1 MESVKTGKTNKV
13 GKNTEMAHT
22 KTNKETHFK
31 QVSAITNRIRSIGGI
46 FTKIAKKVRE
56 LVKKHP
62 KKSSAALVV
71 LTPVACKRAK
81 ELDDKVQDKSKQAE
95 KENKINWW
103 KYSGL
108 TIATSLLLAACS
120 AGDIDKQIE
129 LEQEKQKTEQE
140 KKEAENARDRANKSE
155 IELEQERQKTNKSGI
170 ELANSQIKAEQERQK
185 TEQEK
190 QKANKSE
197 IELEQQ
203 KQKTI
208 NTQRDLIKEQKDF
221 IKETEQNCQEKHGQ
235 LFIKRARIKTGITTG
250 IAIEI
255 EAECKTPKPTKTNQ
269 TPIQPKHLP
278 NSKHPHSQRGSKAQE
293 LIAYLLF
300 EQKDFIIETEQ
311 KCQEKHNQFFIKK
324 AGIKGGA
331 IEVEAECKTPKPTKT
346 NQTPIQPK
354 HLPNSKQ
361 PHSQR
366 GSKAQELIAYLQKE
380 LESLPYS
387 QKAIAKQVDFYKPSS
402 IAYLEL
408 DPRDFKVTEEWQN
421 ENLKIRSKAQ
431 AKMLEMRKPQAN
443 LSPSQSFLFVQRIF
457 ADINKEIE
465 AAANTEKKAEKVG
478 YGYSKRV

>member
-13 GKNTEMAHT
+13 GKNTEMANT
-22 KTNKETHFK
+22 KANKETHFK
-31 QVSAITNRIRSIGGI
+31 QANAITNIIRSIGGF

-62 KKSSAALVV
+62 EKSSAALVV
-71 LTPVACKRAK
+71 LTHVACKKAK
-81 ELDDKVQDKSKQAE
+81 ELDDKIQDKSKQAE
-95 KENKINWW
+95 KENQINWW

-129 LEQEKQKTEQE
+129 LEQEK
-140 KKEAENARDRANKSE
+140 KEAENARDRANKSG
-155 IELEQERQKTNKSGI
+155 IELEQQRQKTEQERQKTNKSGI

-235 LFIKRARIKTGITTG
+235 LFIKKTRIKTGITTG

-255 EAECKTPKPTKTNQ
+255 EAECKTPKPAKTNQ
-269 TPIQPKHLP
+269 TPIQPKHL
-278 NSKHPHSQRGSKAQE
+278 Q
-293 LIAYLLF
+293 
-300 EQKDFIIETEQ
+300 
-311 KCQEKHNQFFIKK
+311 
-324 AGIKGGA
+324 
-331 IEVEAECKTPKPTKT
+331 
-346 NQTPIQPK
+346 
-354 HLPNSKQ
+354 NSKQ

-366 GSKAQELIAYLQKE
+366 GSKVQELIAYLQKE

-408 DPRDFKVTEEWQN
+408 DPRDFNVTEEWQN

-431 AKMLEMRKPQAN
+431 AKMLEMRDLKLDPQAH
-443 LSPSQSFLFVQRIF
+443 LPTSQSFLFVQKIF

-465 AAANTEKKAEKVG
+465 AAANTEKKAEKAG

>member
-1 MESVKTGKTNKV
+1 MKSVKTGKTNKV
-13 GKNTEMAHT
+13 SKNTEMANT

-31 QVSAITNRIRSIGGI
+31 QVSAITNTLRSIGGI

-56 LVKKHP
+56 LFKKHP
-62 KKSSAALVV
+62 KKSKAALVV
-71 LTPVACKRAK
+71 LTHVACKRAK

-95 KENKINWW
+95 KENQINWW

-108 TIATSLLLAACS
+108 TIATSLLLAACN

-129 LEQEKQKTEQE
+129 LEQEKQKANKSGIELEQERQKTEQE
-140 KKEAENARDRANKSE
+140 KQKANKSE

-250 IAIEI
+250 IAIE
-255 EAECKTPKPTKTNQ
+255 
-269 TPIQPKHLP
+269 
-278 NSKHPHSQRGSKAQE
+278 
-293 LIAYLLF
+293 
-300 EQKDFIIETEQ
+300 
-311 KCQEKHNQFFIKK
+311 
-324 AGIKGGA
+324 
-331 IEVEAECKTPKPTKT
+331 VEAECKTPKPTKT

-361 PHSQR
+361 PRSQR

-387 QKAIAKQVDFYKPSS
+387 QKAIAKQVDFYRPSS

-408 DPRDFKVTEEWQN
+408 DPRDFKVTEEWQK

-431 AKMLEMRKPQAN
+431 AKMLEMRNPQAH
-443 LSPSQSFLFVQRIF
+443 LSTSQSLLFVQKIF
-457 ADINKEIE
+457 ADVNKEIKVI
-465 AAANTEKKAEKVG
+465 ANTEKKAEKAG
-478 YGYSKRV
+478 YGYSKRM

>member
-1 MESVKTGKTNKV
+1 MESIKTGKTNKV
-13 GKNTEMAHT
+13 GKNTEVANT
-22 KTNKETHFK
+22 KANKETHFK
-31 QVSAITNRIRSIGGI
+31 QVSAITNMIRSIGGF
-46 FTKIAKKVRE
+46 FTKIMNRVRE

-62 KKSSAALVV
+62 KKSNAALVV
-71 LTPVACKRAK
+71 LTHVACKKAK

-95 KENKINWW
+95 KENQINWW

-108 TIATSLLLAACS
+108 TIATSLLLAACNV
-120 AGDIDKQIE
+120 GDIDKQIE
-129 LEQEKQKTEQE
+129 LEQEK
-140 KKEAENARDRANKSE
+140 KEVENARDRANKSG

-278 NSKHPHSQRGSKAQE
+278 NSK
-293 LIAYLLF
+293 
-300 EQKDFIIETEQ
+300 
-311 KCQEKHNQFFIKK
+311 
-324 AGIKGGA
+324 
-331 IEVEAECKTPKPTKT
+331 
-346 NQTPIQPK
+346 QPR
-354 HLPNSKQ
+354 
-361 PHSQR
+361 SQR

-408 DPRDFKVTEEWQN
+408 DPRDFKVTEEWQK

-431 AKMLEMRKPQAN
+431 AKMLEMRNPQAH
-443 LSPSQSFLFVQRIF
+443 LSTSQSLLFVQKIF
-457 ADINKEIE
+457 ADINKEIKIV
-465 AAANTEKKAEKVG
+465 ANTEKKAEKAG
-478 YGYSKRV
+478 YGYSKRM

>member
-13 GKNTEMAHT
+13 GKNTEMANT

-31 QVSAITNRIRSIGGI
+31 QVSAITNIIRSIGGI

-62 KKSSAALVV
+62 KKSNVVLVV
-71 LTPVACKRAK
+71 LTHAACKRAK

-95 KENKINWW
+95 KENQINWW

-120 AGDIDKQIE
+120 VGDIDKQIE
-129 LEQEKQKTEQE
+129 LEQE
-140 KKEAENARDRANKSE
+140 KKEAENARDRANKSG
-155 IELEQERQKTNKSGI
+155 IELEQE
-170 ELANSQIKAEQERQK
+170 
-185 TEQEK
+185 
-190 QKANKSE
+190 
-197 IELEQQ
+197 

-208 NTQRDLIKEQKDF
+208 KTQKDLV
-221 IKETEQNCQEKHGQ
+221 KKAEQNCQENHGQ
-235 LFIKRARIKTGITTG
+235 FFIKKLGIKAGM
-250 IAIEI
+250 IEI
-255 EAECKTPKPTKTNQ
+255 EAECKTPKP
-269 TPIQPKHLP
+269 
-278 NSKHPHSQRGSKAQE
+278 A
-293 LIAYLLF
+293 
-300 EQKDFIIETEQ
+300 
-311 KCQEKHNQFFIKK
+311 
-324 AGIKGGA
+324 
-331 IEVEAECKTPKPTKT
+331 KT

-361 PHSQR
+361 PRSQR
-366 GSKAQELIAYLQKE
+366 GSKTQELIAYLQKE

-431 AKMLEMRKPQAN
+431 AKMLEMRNVKPDLQAH
-443 LSPSQSFLFVQRIF
+443 LSPSQSLLFVQKIF
-457 ADINKEIE
+457 ADISKEIE
-465 AAANTEKKAEKVG
+465 ASVNTEKKAEKAG

>member
-1 MESVKTGKTNKV
+1 MESVKTGKTNNKV
-13 GKNTEMAHT
+13 GKNAETANT
-22 KTNKETHFK
+22 KANKETHFK
-31 QVSAITNRIRSIGGI
+31 QVSAITNTLRSIGGI

-56 LVKKHP
+56 LFKKHP
-62 KKSSAALVV
+62 KKSNAALVV
-71 LTPVACKRAK
+71 LTHVACKKAK

-95 KENKINWW
+95 KENQINWW

-108 TIATSLLLAACS
+108 TIATSLLLAACNV
-120 AGDIDKQIE
+120 GDIDKQIE
-129 LEQEKQKTEQE
+129 LEQEK
-140 KKEAENARDRANKSE
+140 KEVENARDRANKSG

-235 LFIKRARIKTGITTG
+235 LFIKKARIKTGITTG

-255 EAECKTPKPTKTNQ
+255 EAECKTPKP
-269 TPIQPKHLP
+269 
-278 NSKHPHSQRGSKAQE
+278 A
-293 LIAYLLF
+293 
-300 EQKDFIIETEQ
+300 
-311 KCQEKHNQFFIKK
+311 
-324 AGIKGGA
+324 
-331 IEVEAECKTPKPTKT
+331 KT

-361 PHSQR
+361 PRSQR

-387 QKAIAKQVDFYKPSS
+387 QKAIAKQVNFYKPSS

-431 AKMLEMRKPQAN
+431 AKMLEMRNPQAH
-443 LSPSQSFLFVQRIF
+443 LSTSQSLLFIQKIF
-457 ADINKEIE
+457 ADVNKEIE
-465 AAANTEKKAEKVG
+465 AAANTEKKAEKAG
-478 YGYSKRV
+478 YGCSKRM

>member
-13 GKNTEMAHT
+13 GKNAETANT
-22 KTNKETHFK
+22 KANKETHFK
-31 QVSAITNRIRSIGGI
+31 QASAITNTIRSIGGF
-46 FTKIAKKVRE
+46 FTKIMKKVRE

-62 KKSSAALVV
+62 EKSSAALVV
-71 LTPVACKRAK
+71 LTHVACRKAK

-95 KENKINWW
+95 KENQINWW

-120 AGDIDKQIE
+120 VGDTDKQIE
-129 LEQEKQKTEQE
+129 LEQEKQKTSNIETNNQIKVEQE
-140 KKEAENARDRANKSE
+140 KQKT
-155 IELEQERQKTNKSGI
+155 EQE
-170 ELANSQIKAEQERQK
+170 EQK

-190 QKANKSE
+190 QKTSN
-197 IELEQQ
+197 IETNNQIKVEQE

-208 NTQRDLIKEQKDF
+208 KEQKDLIKEQKDF
-221 IKETEQNCQEKHGQ
+221 IKETEQNCQE
-235 LFIKRARIKTGITTG
+235 
-250 IAIEI
+250 
-255 EAECKTPKPTKTNQ
+255 N
-269 TPIQPKHLP
+269 
-278 NSKHPHSQRGSKAQE
+278 
-293 LIAYLLF
+293 
-300 EQKDFIIETEQ
+300 
-311 KCQEKHNQFFIKK
+311 HNQFFIKK
-324 AGIKGGA
+324 LGIKGGIA

-361 PHSQR
+361 PRSQR

-380 LESLPYS
+380 LEFLPYS

-431 AKMLEMRKPQAN
+431 AKMLEMRSLKLDPQAH
-443 LSPSQSFLFVQRIF
+443 LSTSQSLSIIQNIV
-457 ADINKEIE
+457 ADISKEIE
-465 AAANTEKKAEKVG
+465 AVANTEKKAEKAG

>member
-13 GKNTEMAHT
+13 GKNTEAADT
-22 KTNKETHFK
+22 KASKEAHFK
-31 QVSAITNRIRSIGGI
+31 QASTITNTLRSISGF
-46 FTKIAKKVRE
+46 FTKIVKKVRG

-62 KKSSAALVV
+62 KKSNAALVV
-71 LTPVACKRAK
+71 LTHVACKKAK

-95 KENKINWW
+95 KENQINWW

-140 KKEAENARDRANKSE
+140 QQKTEQERQKTNKSE

-235 LFIKRARIKTGITTG
+235 LFIKKARIKTGITTG

-278 NSKHPHSQRGSKAQE
+278 NS
-293 LIAYLLF
+293 
-300 EQKDFIIETEQ
+300 EQ
-311 KCQEKHNQFFIKK
+311 
-324 AGIKGGA
+324 
-331 IEVEAECKTPKPTKT
+331 PR
-346 NQTPIQPK
+346 
-354 HLPNSKQ
+354 
-361 PHSQR
+361 SQR

-408 DPRDFKVTEEWQN
+408 DPRDFNVAEEWQK

-431 AKMLEMRKPQAN
+431 AKMLEMRDLKPDLQAH
-443 LSPSQSFLFVQRIF
+443 LPTSQSLLFVQKIF
-457 ADINKEIE
+457 ADINKEIKVV
-465 AAANTEKKAEKVG
+465 ANTEKKVEKAG
-478 YGYSKRV
+478 YGYSKRM

>member
-1 MESVKTGKTNKV
+1 MKLVKTAKEKKV
-13 GKNTEMAHT
+13 FKNTEMAHT
-22 KTNKETHFK
+22 KINKKTHFK
-31 QVSAITNRIRSIGGI
+31 QVGAITNKIRSIGGI

-62 KKSSAALVV
+62 KKSKVALVV
-71 LTPVACKRAK
+71 LTHVACKRAK

-129 LEQEKQKTEQE
+129 LEQE
-140 KKEAENARDRANKSE
+140 
-155 IELEQERQKTNKSGI
+155 
-170 ELANSQIKAEQERQK
+170 RQK

-190 QKANKSE
+190 QKTSN
-197 IELEQQ
+197 IETSNQIKVEQEKQ
-203 KQKTI
+203 KTSNIETSNQIKVEQEGQKTEQEKQKTI
-208 NTQRDLIKEQKDF
+208 DIEKDF
-221 IKETEQNCQEKHGQ
+221 IKDLKQNCKENLGQFFIEKGG
-235 LFIKRARIKTGITTG
+235 IKAGIG
-250 IAIEI
+250 IEI
-255 EAECKTPKPTKTNQ
+255 ETECKTPKPTKTNQ
-269 TPIQPKHLP
+269 TPK
-278 NSKHPHSQRGSKAQE
+278 E
-293 LIAYLLF
+293 
-300 EQKDFIIETEQ
+300 
-311 KCQEKHNQFFIKK
+311 
-324 AGIKGGA
+324 
-331 IEVEAECKTPKPTKT
+331 
-346 NQTPIQPK
+346 PK

-366 GSKAQELIAYLQKE
+366 GSKAQEFIAYLQKE

-431 AKMLEMRKPQAN
+431 AKMLEMRNPQAN
-443 LSPSQSFLFVQRIF
+443 LSPFQSFSILQNIV

>member
-13 GKNTEMAHT
+13 GKSTEAADT
-22 KTNKETHFK
+22 KASKETHFK
-31 QVSAITNRIRSIGGI
+31 QVSAITNTLRSIGGF
-46 FTKIAKKVRE
+46 FTKIAKKVRG

-62 KKSSAALVV
+62 KKSRAALVV
-71 LTPVACKRAK
+71 LTHVACRKAK

-95 KENKINWW
+95 KENQINWW

-140 KKEAENARDRANKSE
+140 QQKTEQERQKANRSG
-155 IELEQERQKTNKSGI
+155 IELEQERQKTEQERQKTNKSEI
-170 ELANSQIKAEQERQK
+170 ELANSQIKV
-185 TEQEK
+185 EQEK

-221 IKETEQNCQEKHGQ
+221 IKETEQNCQENHSQ
-235 LFIKRARIKTGITTG
+235 FFIKKLGIKGG

-278 NSKHPHSQRGSKAQE
+278 NSK
-293 LIAYLLF
+293 
-300 EQKDFIIETEQ
+300 
-311 KCQEKHNQFFIKK
+311 
-324 AGIKGGA
+324 
-331 IEVEAECKTPKPTKT
+331 
-346 NQTPIQPK
+346 QPR
-354 HLPNSKQ
+354 
-361 PHSQR
+361 SQR

-408 DPRDFKVTEEWQN
+408 DPRDFKVTEEWQK

-431 AKMLEMRKPQAN
+431 AKMLEMRNPQAH
-443 LSPSQSFLFVQRIF
+443 LSNSQSLLFVQKIF
-457 ADINKEIE
+457 ADVNKEIE
-465 AAANTEKKAEKVG
+465 TVANTEKKAEKAG
-478 YGYSKRV
+478 YGYSKRM

>member
-1 MESVKTGKTNKV
+1 MESIKTGKTNKV
-13 GKNTEMAHT
+13 GKNTETADT
-22 KTNKETHFK
+22 KANKETHFK
-31 QVSAITNRIRSIGGI
+31 QASAITNTIRSIGGF

-62 KKSSAALVV
+62 KKSRAALVV
-71 LTPVACKRAK
+71 LTHVACRKAK

-95 KENKINWW
+95 KENQINWW

-120 AGDIDKQIE
+120 AGDVNEQMELEQEKQKTSNIQTNNQIKVE
-129 LEQEKQKTEQE
+129 QEKQKTSNIQTNNQIKVEQEKQKTEQE
-140 KKEAENARDRANKSE
+140 K
-155 IELEQERQKTNKSGI
+155 
-170 ELANSQIKAEQERQK
+170 QK

-190 QKANKSE
+190 QKT
-197 IELEQQ
+197 EQE

-208 NTQRDLIKEQKDF
+208 NTQKDF
-221 IKETEQNCQEKHGQ
+221 IKYAEQNCQE
-235 LFIKRARIKTGITTG
+235 
-250 IAIEI
+250 
-255 EAECKTPKPTKTNQ
+255 N
-269 TPIQPKHLP
+269 
-278 NSKHPHSQRGSKAQE
+278 HSQ
-293 LIAYLLF
+293 
-300 EQKDFIIETEQ
+300 
-311 KCQEKHNQFFIKK
+311 FFMKKVGIK
-324 AGIKGGA
+324 AGIA

-361 PHSQR
+361 PRSQR

-408 DPRDFKVTEEWQN
+408 DPRDFNATEEWQK

-431 AKMLEMRKPQAN
+431 AKMLEMRHLKTDPQAH
-443 LSPSQSFLFVQRIF
+443 LSTSQSLLFVQKIF
-457 ADINKEIE
+457 ADVNKEIKVV
-465 AAANTEKKAEKVG
+465 ANTEKKVEKAG
-478 YGYSKRV
+478 YGYSKRM

>member
-1 MESVKTGKTNKV
+1 MFFEKRLVMESVKTGKTNKV
-13 GKNTEMAHT
+13 GKNTETANA
-22 KTNKETHFK
+22 KANKETHFK
-31 QVSAITNRIRSIGGI
+31 QASAITNMIRSIGGF
-46 FTKIAKKVRE
+46 FTKIAKKVRG

-62 KKSSAALVV
+62 KKSRAALVV
-71 LTPVACKRAK
+71 LTHVACRKAK
-81 ELDDKVQDKSKQAE
+81 KLDDKVQDKSKQAE
-95 KENKINWW
+95 KENQINWW

-108 TIATSLLLAACS
+108 TIAASLLLAACS
-120 AGDIDKQIE
+120 AGDTDKQIE
-129 LEQEKQKTEQE
+129 LEQEKQKANKSGIELEQE
-140 KKEAENARDRANKSE
+140 RQKTNKSE

-235 LFIKRARIKTGITTG
+235 LFIKKARIKTGITTG

-278 NSKHPHSQRGSKAQE
+278 NSK
-293 LIAYLLF
+293 
-300 EQKDFIIETEQ
+300 
-311 KCQEKHNQFFIKK
+311 
-324 AGIKGGA
+324 
-331 IEVEAECKTPKPTKT
+331 
-346 NQTPIQPK
+346 QPR
-354 HLPNSKQ
+354 
-361 PHSQR
+361 SQR

-408 DPRDFKVTEEWQN
+408 DPRDFNATEEWQK

-431 AKMLEMRKPQAN
+431 AKMLEMRDLKPDPQAH
-443 LSPSQSFLFVQRIF
+443 LSTSKKV
-457 ADINKEIE
+457 
-465 AAANTEKKAEKVG
+465 EKAG
-478 YGYSKRV
+478 YGYSKRM

>member
-13 GKNTEMAHT
+13 SKNTEMANA
-22 KTNKETHFK
+22 KINKETHFK
-31 QVSAITNRIRSIGGI
+31 QVSTITNTLRSIGGF
-46 FTKIAKKVRE
+46 FTKIIKRVRE

-62 KKSSAALVV
+62 EKSSAALVV
-71 LTPVACKRAK
+71 LTHAACKRAK

-95 KENKINWW
+95 KENQINWW

-120 AGDIDKQIE
+120 TGDIDKQIE
-129 LEQEKQKTEQE
+129 LEQEKQK
-140 KKEAENARDRANKSE
+140 A
-155 IELEQERQKTNKSGI
+155 NKSGI
-170 ELANSQIKAEQERQK
+170 ELEQERQK

-203 KQKTI
+203 RQKTEQEKQKTNKSEIELANSQIKAEQEKQKTI

-235 LFIKRARIKTGITTG
+235 LFIKKTRIKTGITTG

-255 EAECKTPKPTKTNQ
+255 EAECKTPKP
-269 TPIQPKHLP
+269 
-278 NSKHPHSQRGSKAQE
+278 A
-293 LIAYLLF
+293 
-300 EQKDFIIETEQ
+300 
-311 KCQEKHNQFFIKK
+311 
-324 AGIKGGA
+324 
-331 IEVEAECKTPKPTKT
+331 KT

-361 PHSQR
+361 PRSQR

-408 DPRDFKVTEEWQN
+408 DPRDFNVTEEWQK

-431 AKMLEMRKPQAN
+431 AKMLEMRNPQAH
-443 LSPSQSFLFVQRIF
+443 LPTSQSLLFVQKIF
-457 ADINKEIE
+457 ADINKEIKVV
-465 AAANTEKKAEKVG
+465 ANTEKKAEKAG
-478 YGYSKRV
+478 YGYSKRM